1 MSLKKSDKMIALI
14 GVIII
19 IVAAVGIFYYVDTE
33 EEITPEKEDEFTTYD
48 IVPIDDEEVI
58 MQEISYTFKKGLLLM
73 TKNTFNDPEFAS
85 FPVEN
90 LKSIEFNISYRD
102 RKVGGIL
109 GILFKNF
116 LGRDKASV
124 IITDP
129 DEVEYPSGNINGNV
143 VITIENINLMIDTTP
158 IEAMTFSEA
167 EMELESRYGAKW
179 KDENFSIM
187 GTHKVGEKLRPILR
201 IRERLDRDTVYITI
215 TYTYWQYELKEMGDD
230 DYGNDG
236 DIPPTGSE
244 GSQTWAPMALPG
256 KN

>member
-1 MSLKKSDKMIALI
+1 
-14 GVIII
+14 
-19 IVAAVGIFYYVDTE
+19 
-33 EEITPEKEDEFTTYD
+33 
-48 IVPIDDEEVI
+48 
-58 MQEISYTFKKGLLLM
+58 M

-85 FPVEN
+85 FPDEN
-90 LKSIEFNISYRD
+90 LKSIEFNITYRD

-116 LGRDKASV
+116 IGRDKASV

-143 VITIENINLMIDTTP
+143 LITIDSINPMIDTTP
-158 IEAMTFSEA
+158 IEAMTISEA
-167 EMELESRYGAKW
+167 QMELESRYGAKW
-179 KDENFSIM
+179 KDEYFSIT
-187 GTHKVGEKLRPILR
+187 GTHKVGEKLRPLLR
-201 IRERLDRDTVYITI
+201 IRERLDQDTVYITV

-230 DYGNDG
+230 DDDNDG